1 VGSGEAVDSPR
12 SIEEQLAIYL
22 TDAHAIEL
30 QALVQVKRA
39 PKIAGDAEIAAAFE
53 KHIAETERHER
64 FVEDRLIAMSWKPV
78 PQKDIAGRMTGVGF
92 ALFARFQPDTPGKLV
107 AHAYSYEH
115 MELATYEL
123 LALVAERAGD
133 RETKLTA
140 ELIAKDERTMIERLT
155 AVTDRAVEA
164 SLRDQDADDVGK
176 QLDKYLADAHA
187 IEQQAVQL
195 LSKGPKLAGAE
206 ELAHAYEEHLTE
218 TRQHSELIEERLS
231 ARGAKPSALKDAAL
245 RLGAL
250 NWGLFF
256 GAQPDTPAKLAGFAY
271 AFEHLEV
278 AAYKLLQHVAARADD
293 RETVKTADTILL
305 EERAAAARIHGLF
318 DQAIDASLQEA
329 GVTV

>member
-1 VGSGEAVDSPR
+1 MDSPR

-39 PKIAGDAEIAAAFE
+39 PKIAGDPEIAAAFE
-53 KHIAETERHER
+53 KHIAETEKHER
-64 FVEDRLIAMSWKPV
+64 YVHDRLMAMSWKPV
-78 PQKDIAGRMTGVGF
+78 PQKDIAGRMSGVGF

-115 MELATYEL
+115 MELAAYDL
-123 LALVAERAGD
+123 LAIVAERAD
-133 RETKLTA
+133 DPDAKLTA

-155 AVTDRAVEA
+155 GLTDRAAEA
-164 SLRDQDADDVGK
+164 SVRALGNDDLDK

-187 IEQQAVQL
+187 IEQQAAQL

-206 ELAHAYEEHLTE
+206 ELARAYEEHLAE
-218 TRQHSELIEERLS
+218 THQHSQLVEERLRS
-231 ARGAKPSALKDAAL
+231 RGAKPSGLKDAAM

-278 AAYKLLQHVAARADD
+278 AAYKLLQHVAARVDD
-293 RETVKTADTILL
+293 RETVRVADTILL
-305 EERAAAARIHGLF
+305 EERAAAAKIHGLF
-318 DQAIDASLQEA
+318 EPALDASLQEA
-329 GVTV
+329 GVKV